1 VIFWLAYML
10 LCVIAAYIGK
20 DTRLGF
26 WGVLVA
32 GVFLTPVISLAIVIL
47 FGRSSS
53 TGVK

>member
-1 VIFWLAYML
+1 MIFWLAYML

-32 GVFLTPVISLAIVIL
+32 GVFLTPVISLAIVVL

-53 TGVK
+53 PAAK

>member
-1 VIFWLAYML
+1 MIFWLAYML

-32 GVFLTPVISLAIVIL
+32 GVFLTPAISLAIVIL